1 MIKTLLKA
9 ILVVWS
15 VFLWLLSP
23 SAQAQQG
30 LKGEYYTGTNFEHKV
45 FTRIDPAISF
55 SWLKRNPGPGIP
67 RSYYSI
73 RWTGKLLAPVS
84 GAYTFNAKVDDGI
97 RVWVGNK
104 KVIDAWQLNDSK
116 RFSGRVILEAG
127 KFYDLRVDYFNDML
141 EGEIDLLWV
150 LPNAPKTIFNGIS
163 NPGESITAQHF
174 FQKAAPERVT
184 VIKEPTKP
192 IAPKP
197 KPVPVARVVPKRSIP
212 ITPKP
217 TPRLPLPLALKP
229 VARPKPPADTLT
241 KAVVSP
247 SVPTTKPF
255 DGHKPG
261 ETFAL
266 RQVQFAQ
273 SSYALLP
280 ESSVEL
286 DQLVIALKANPLWYI
301 DVAGHTDNV
310 GDPRLNL
317 ALSEN
322 RAKVVVAYLIRH
334 GIAEN
339 RLTATGYGGTRPI
352 ADNAAE
358 SERSKNRRVEITIR

>member
-1 MIKTLLKA
+1 MKA
-9 ILVVWS
+9 IRVLWG
-15 VFLWLLSP
+15 VFLWFLTLQ
-23 SAQAQQG
+23 ALAQQG
-30 LKGEYYTGTNFEHKV
+30 LKGEYYTGTNFEKKV

-55 SWLKRNPGPGIP
+55 NWSGRNPGPGIS

-150 LPNAPKTIFNGIS
+150 LPNAPKTIFNSIN
-163 NPGESITAQHF
+163 NPGESITAQNF
-174 FQKAAPERVT
+174 FQKAAPERVDLVRT
-184 VIKEPTKP
+184 PPNPVVPN
-192 IAPKP
+192 PKP
-197 KPVPVARVVPKRSIP
+197 APVATIVPKRPKP

-217 TPRLPLPLALKP
+217 VPGLPLPLAKKSAAKP
-229 VARPKPPADTLT
+229 KSVVDTVA
-241 KAVVSP
+241 KAVVP
-247 SVPTTKPF
+247 PPARLAQPF
-255 DGHKPG
+255 EDRKTGD
-261 ETFAL
+261 TFVL
-266 RQVQFAQ
+266 RQVQFEQ
-273 SSYALLP
+273 SSYSLLP
-280 ESSVEL
+280 ESSTEL
-286 DQLVIALKANPLWYI
+286 DKLVTALKANPLWRI

-322 RAKVVVAYLIRH
+322 RAKVVTNYLIRH

-339 RLTATGYGGTRPI
+339 RLTAIGYGGTRPI
-352 ADNAAE
+352 TDNTTE
-358 SERSKNRRVEITIR
+358 GERSKNRRVEITIR